1 MRHYGCNSSFWGKV
15 SGSRMCG
22 VRDKLSLTL
31 FPRVKE
37 LLSVQVSIGANLPTK
52 MTWVKNMVCC
62 CVAEDK
68 EQCYLLNLF
77 FLFPWVRW
85 SFDMCI
91 SGRMKLSCWINLK
104 IMGLPWLPIRVIGCY
119 IIYISSLWLI
129 FR

>member
-1 MRHYGCNSSFWGKV
+1 
-15 SGSRMCG
+15 MCG

-52 MTWVKNMVCC
+52 MTWVKNIVCC

-77 FLFPWVRW
+77 FLFPWVM
-85 SFDMCI
+85 SKPSVD
-91 SGRMKLSCWINLK
+91 GA
-104 IMGLPWLPIRVIGCY
+104 
-119 IIYISSLWLI
+119 LI
-129 FR
+129 CVFLVG